1 MWAVPSD
8 KRKPDRRPATPEN
21 CDENKENIPM
31 NKRLLSLLLALA
43 LVLSLTACG
52 SKKEEEKEPEK
63 PQVEEPAEQPEEDET
78 EIVDISE
85 VEPEETEPAQPE
97 NLPADPTEK
106 PEANAKP
113 ADPAQKPES
122 KPVEKPSAPV
132 EKPAE
137 KPAQKPAEDAQSKPA
152 PSVDLTAFYES
163 AFSGDNVPAMMQ
175 AEGEVLDAFYPGL
188 TAIKTN
194 QCAVYTAMISAVV
207 GEIALV
213 EVQNSADVQAVKDIF
228 QARVNYQVGDDQN
241 PGGAWYPQS
250 IEGWK
255 NGSRIVSN
263 GNYVMLIALSE
274 GGDDVVNSFNALFA

>member
-1 MWAVPSD
+1 M
-8 KRKPDRRPATPEN
+8 PEN

-31 NKRLLSLLLALA
+31 NKRLLSLLLTLV

-52 SKKEEEKEPEK
+52 DSKEEKKEPEE
-63 PQVEEPAEQPEEDET
+63 PQVEEPAEQPEGDET

-85 VEPEETEPAQPE
+85 AQPEETEPAQPE
-97 NLPADPTEK
+97 NLPADPAEK
-106 PEANAKP
+106 PEVNAKP

-122 KPVEKPSAPV
+122 KPVEKPAQKPAAPA

-137 KPAQKPAEDAQSKPA
+137 KPAESKPA
-152 PSVDLTAFYES
+152 PSVDLAAFYETV
-163 AFSGDNVPAMMQ
+163 ASGDNMPAMMQ
-175 AEGEVLDAFYPGL
+175 AEGEVLDSFYPGL
-188 TAIKTN
+188 TGIQTN
-194 QCAVYTAMISAVV
+194 QCGVYTAMISAAV

-228 QARVNYQVGDDQN
+228 QARINYQVGDDQN
-241 PGGAWYPQS
+241 PGGAWYPAS

-274 GGDDVVNSFNALFA
+274 GADDVVSSFNALFA